1 MKRMIF
7 AMAILL
13 SAFAFTSCE
22 EDKYGYDNRVAF
34 SARGGTEDVDGDDP
48 IYTLSIAD
56 YDGNEKQAEGE
67 VIMVVNYDWLTASAV
82 KNSTEIKLIA
92 EPNTTGK
99 RRKLYVYGMVHNKVI
114 DITVIQ
120 DK

>member
-1 MKRMIF
+1 MKRIIF
-7 AMAILL
+7 AVAILL
-13 SAFAFTSCE
+13 SVFAFSSCE
-22 EDKYGYDNRVAF
+22 EDKFGYDNRVVF
-34 SARGGTEDVDGDDP
+34 SARGGEEEVDGDES
-48 IYTLSIAD
+48 IYTLSIGD

-92 EPNTTGK
+92 EPNNTGK
-99 RRKLYVYGMVHNKVI
+99 KRRLYVYGMVRNKII
-114 DITVIQ
+114 DITVVQ

>member
-22 EDKYGYDNRVAF
+22 EDKYGYDNRVTF

-92 EPNTTGK
+92 EPNNTGK
-99 RRKLYVYGMVHNKVI
+99 KRKLYVYGMVRNKVI
-114 DITVIQ
+114 DITVVQ
-120 DK
+120 EK